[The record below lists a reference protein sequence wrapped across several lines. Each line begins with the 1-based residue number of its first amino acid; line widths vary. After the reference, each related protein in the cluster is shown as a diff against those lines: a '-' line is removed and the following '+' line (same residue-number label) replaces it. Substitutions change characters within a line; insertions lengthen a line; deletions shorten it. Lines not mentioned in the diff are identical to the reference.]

1 MSRLHLWYRV
11 VISQDLI
18 YKLNSKNIFQ
28 INRLDKAV
36 LTCNTNA
43 VVEDSKNVVFVLVLL
58 ELLSNQKPQIL
69 RAKKSVAAF
78 KLRKLTA
85 LGGKV
90 TLRRKKMY
98 NWIDLFFFVV
108 QPKAQET
115 KLLELNHKDNSFALN
130 FGILSLASFPNL
142 EFETNDF
149 IKNLGFLV
157 SFDSCEKKKVSTV
170 LLLNAFQVPTIIK
183 Q

>member
-1 MSRLHLWYRV
+1 
-11 VISQDLI
+11 
-18 YKLNSKNIFQ
+18 
-28 INRLDKAV
+28 
-36 LTCNTNA
+36 
-43 VVEDSKNVVFVLVLL
+43 
-58 ELLSNQKPQIL
+58 
-69 RAKKSVAAF
+69 
-78 KLRKLTA
+78 
-85 LGGKV
+85 
-90 TLRRKKMY
+90 MY
-98 NWIDLFFFVV
+98 NWIYLFFFFV
-108 QPKAQET
+108 QPKAKET

-183 Q
+183 

>member
-78 KLRKLTA
+78 KLRKLIA

-90 TLRRKKMY
+90 TLRNKKMY
-98 NWIDLFFFVV
+98 NWIDLFFFV
-108 QPKAQET
+108 A
-115 KLLELNHKDNSFALN
+115 LLHYLSF
-130 FGILSLASFPNL
+130 F
-142 EFETNDF
+142 
-149 IKNLGFLV
+149 
-157 SFDSCEKKKVSTV
+157 
-170 LLLNAFQVPTIIK
+170 
-183 Q
+183 